1 MYRAGPY
8 RVVVHLQDY
17 LTAVKLLF
25 FNATRYMLAY
35 HVLHAE
41 HVKSSIG
48 RNGETAKHG
57 QDDSVLPSIYPVHVS
72 VS

>member
-25 FNATRYMLAY
+25 FHATRYMLAY
-35 HVLHAE
+35 HVLHTE
-41 HVKSSIG
+41 RVECSIG
-48 RNGETAKHG
+48 LNGETAKRG
-57 QDDSVLPSIYPVHVS
+57 QDDTVLPSIYPVHMS

>member
-25 FNATRYMLAY
+25 FHATRYMLAY

-48 RNGETAKHG
+48 RNGETASTVKTT
-57 QDDSVLPSIYPVHVS
+57 LCCPPSILFTCR
-72 VS
+72 